1 MSPGKRITKKQMK
14 EDKLVTS
21 AFKTSEYIQ
30 KNPKPFIIGGAAVSI
45 VFIAVILFMW
55 NADKKNL
62 EAERYLVRAQIA
74 NDSGLLNDAIIDL
87 KTVIDNY
94 SNTQSAGQACF
105 LLANIFFENKNYEEA
120 LRYFKKMV
128 SDYPQDNMKAGGS
141 AAGAAACHE
150 ELGDRGEAGRYY
162 QMAANINPVEMW
174 APGYLLEAG
183 RNFTVAGDLEL
194 ARSAYNEIINSFNNS
209 REINAA
215 KRSLAEISF

>member
-30 KNPKPFIIGGAAVSI
+30 KNPKLFIIGGAVAAI

-55 NADKKNL
+55 NIDNKNS

-74 NDSGLLNDAIIDL
+74 NDSRMLNDAIIDL
-87 KTVIDNY
+87 KTIIDNY
-94 SNTQSAGQACF
+94 SDSRAAGQACY

-120 LRYFKKMV
+120 IIYFKKMV
-128 SDYPQDNMKAGGS
+128 SDYPQDKMKAAGS
-141 AAGAAACHE
+141 AAGAAACYE

-162 QMAANINPVEMW
+162 QMAAEINPVEMW
-174 APGYLLEAG
+174 APEYLLEAG
-183 RNFTVAGDLEL
+183 RNFTAADSLEL
-194 ARSAYNEIINSFNNS
+194 ARSAYNEIINSFNTS
-209 REINAA
+209 REINTA
-215 KRSLAEISF
+215 KRALAEIGS